1 MADFAAEVHSAR
13 VRSGLSQAEVGRRA
27 GVSADKVWR
36 IEHERQASLSIA
48 DACRIAAVLG
58 LDFVG
63 RTYETGASLRDA
75 GQAPRLA
82 RLLANVAPPL
92 RFRTD
97 VPLPQRQD
105 RSELRAWDAVIFG
118 HDQRTAI
125 ELESRLTDIQAT
137 TRRHN
142 LKRRDDAV
150 DHFVL
155 VIAST
160 RHNRRV
166 LREFAELFEGLPHMR
181 TASALKALR
190 AGRHPGTGYI
200 LV

>member
-1 MADFAAEVHSAR
+1 
-13 VRSGLSQAEVGRRA
+13 
-27 GVSADKVWR
+27 
-36 IEHERQASLSIA
+36 
-48 DACRIAAVLG
+48 
-58 LDFVG
+58 
-63 RTYETGASLRDA
+63 
-75 GQAPRLA
+75 
-82 RLLANVAPPL
+82 
-92 RFRTD
+92 